1 MKTRIAVAV
10 ALPVM
15 LFAGAAFAMDASA
28 MLAELDADASGSISK
43 EEAAANE
50 DLVAKFD
57 ELDADA
63 NGEISAEELAA
74 MAE

>member
-1 MKTRIAVAV
+1 MKNRIAVV
-10 ALPVM
+10 AIPAM
-15 LFAGAAFAMDASA
+15 LFAGSVLAADAAAM
-28 MLAELDADASGSISK
+28 MAELDADANGSISK
-43 EEAAANE
+43 EEAAAHE
-50 DLVAKFD
+50 GLMAKFD